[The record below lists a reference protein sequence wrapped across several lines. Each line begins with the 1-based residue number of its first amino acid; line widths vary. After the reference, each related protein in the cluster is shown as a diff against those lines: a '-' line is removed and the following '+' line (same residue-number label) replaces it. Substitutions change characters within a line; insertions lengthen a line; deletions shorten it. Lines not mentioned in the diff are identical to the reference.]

1 MSVWELTTIIYL
13 HIILLLYVTSCIW
26 TNVCLSD
33 MNWKKCIHLTFA
45 WTSYCFFFTNNNNN
59 TWHVVCR
66 SLPIRYHGYL
76 SWVCH
81 SSSFSFIH
89 LHVTS
94 SWLTAELYN
103 GWGSL
108 FFLHESTIEKKK
120 YNDANKY
127 VLVCG
132 LLAFVPAT
140 VPLKGLFYG
149 CVL

>member
-1 MSVWELTTIIYL
+1 MSACLIWIGKSAFTW
-13 HIILLLYVTSCIW
+13 LLLERHTQ
-26 TNVCLSD
+26 
-33 MNWKKCIHLTFA
+33 
-45 WTSYCFFFTNNNNN
+45 FFFTNNNNN

-66 SLPIRYHGYL
+66 SLHIQYHGCL

-81 SSSFSFIH
+81 SSSFAFIH

-94 SWLTAELYN
+94 SWLTAELCN

-108 FFLHESTIEKKK
+108 FFLHESYREKKK

-149 CVL
+149 ACCSGNWCELR